1 MTTTA
6 CDDQFAP
13 EPVAPV
19 RQPYDTA
26 AILRRNVA
34 DAEKEMQRQAER
46 AESYAEAMRSLAS
59 YVGAGGYNAD
69 AVDAGVFEDKIRW
82 GIGEIIARMKNTE
95 AELEA
100 VREDNHSMMLE
111 IDGLRTERDALAAEL
126 AKLREQKPALYMA
139 FSECGQ
145 FIRYWTRDTAN
156 LDATMAVN
164 DFTVL
169 EFYASPIPAFAAQ
182 QAATAPIVPEEWR
195 EVMAGLV
202 GIAEAKGKKQGSPNH
217 SHSRPGIWDDDN
229 IRNGLAGKRCAECEM
244 YDRARALLQS
254 VEVRMIDDKLLAT
267 YESRVEAAMQESDDP
282 IAIGSDDPAELIE
295 IIRNARRYLA
305 LRGRGLLLCPDEGW
319 IGDAELDAAADRL
332 LEGVE

>member
-6 CDDQFAP
+6 FDDQFTAGTQP
-13 EPVAPV
+13 LEPVH
-19 RQPYDTA
+19 QPYDIVS
-26 AILRRNVA
+26 ILRRNIA

-82 GIGEIIARMKNTE
+82 GIGEIIARMKNAE

-126 AKLREQKPALYMA
+126 AKLREQEPVLYMA

-156 LDATMAVN
+156 LDATMAVH

-169 EFYASPIPAFAAQ
+169 EFYARPVPA
-182 QAATAPIVPEEWR
+182 PCSC
-195 EVMAGLV
+195 
-202 GIAEAKGKKQGSPNH
+202 K
-217 SHSRPGIWDDDN
+217 
-229 IRNGLAGKRCAECEM
+229 
-244 YDRARALLQS
+244 
-254 VEVRMIDDKLLAT
+254 
-267 YESRVEAAMQESDDP
+267 
-282 IAIGSDDPAELIE
+282 
-295 IIRNARRYLA
+295 
-305 LRGRGLLLCPDEGW
+305 
-319 IGDAELDAAADRL
+319 
-332 LEGVE
+332 